1 MKKISNNVI
10 SGFSFGSTLCYC
22 LSFIVRIYGTIT
34 RRLVYIGPDKL
45 YEISWIKDSII
56 AIGWGALIGICFY
69 EMEKSEKARGKEL
82 YIPRIKFKNFA
93 TAILFYTT
101 LFFGFLFIFVIR
113 EYNEYAAHATY
124 MFRKSFWQY
133 CAVEIPWPEI
143 VITSLIFGVIL
154 AIGFSKTPD
163 KAIENKTEKE

>member
-10 SGFSFGSTLCYC
+10 SGFSFGSTICYC
-22 LSFIVRIYGTIT
+22 LTFIVRIYGTIT

-56 AIGWGALIGICFY
+56 AIGWGVLIGICFY
-69 EMEKSEKARGKEL
+69 EMEKSEKVRGKEL
-82 YIPRIKFKNFA
+82 HIPRIKFKNFA

-113 EYNEYAAHATY
+113 EYNEYSTQITY
-124 MFRKSFWQY
+124 MFRKTFLQY
-133 CAVEIPWPEI
+133 CSTQIPWLEM
-143 VITSLIFGVIL
+143 VATSLIFGTIL
-154 AIGFSKTPD
+154 AIGFST
-163 KAIENKTEKE
+163 IEKKDD

>member
-45 YEISWIKDSII
+45 CEISWIKDSII

-133 CAVEIPWPEI
+133 CSTCIPWLEMLT
-143 VITSLIFGVIL
+143 TSLIFGIIL
-154 AIGFSKTPD
+154 AIGFSNIVKKD
-163 KAIENKTEKE
+163 ISSKQ